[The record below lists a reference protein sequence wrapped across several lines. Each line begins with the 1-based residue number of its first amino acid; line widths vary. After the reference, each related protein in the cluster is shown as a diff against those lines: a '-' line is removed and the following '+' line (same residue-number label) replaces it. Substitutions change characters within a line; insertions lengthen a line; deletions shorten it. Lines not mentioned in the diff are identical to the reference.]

1 MTSSYAGRLFLLIS
15 SHSYI
20 AAAERSEGGRGN
32 LNTRASNN
40 IAV

>member
-1 MTSSYAGRLFLLIS
+1 MSRSVTGRLLLLIS
-15 SHSYI
+15 SHTYI
-20 AAAERSEGGRGN
+20 AAAERSEGGRDN